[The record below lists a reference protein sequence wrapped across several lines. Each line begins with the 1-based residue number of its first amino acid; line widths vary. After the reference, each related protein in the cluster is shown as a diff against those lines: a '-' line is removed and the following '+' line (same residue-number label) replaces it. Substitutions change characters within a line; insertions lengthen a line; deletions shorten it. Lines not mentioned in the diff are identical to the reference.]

1 LKERPADR
9 MLERN
14 PAQILRKAVTGMLKR
29 NKLRHAF
36 IEPRLK
42 IYTGPTHPHKAQLP
56 ECVAPLPAVPAKLHG
71 NYHFGLQQYAH
82 PNSYLHGATAGAKR

>member
-36 IEPRLK
+36 IEPRL
-42 IYTGPTHPHKAQLP
+42 
-56 ECVAPLPAVPAKLHG
+56 PAKLHG
-71 NYHFGLQQYAH
+71 KYHFGLQQYAH
-82 PNSYLHGATAGAKR
+82 PNSYQYGGAAGDRKN